1 MATAGPLRDGT
12 PEIAHLP
19 ALYDWYKTSVVEA
32 KNGERYC
39 LSCFPGHAPS
49 LRLPDIRMVLTDERL
64 VEKGYLKLKT
74 DPFKVSVLFASE
86 NEGSNT
92 LISEGP
98 IVGARTDIWIPRK
111 ENPRQ
116 HWIFNL
122 RKDPEDLSD
131 SNRKHLKAKIDEFS
145 KTQINDYEFP
155 KAIVS
160 GKFAF
165 FLMIID
171 HPVERWASGTWGY
184 SYDQ

>member
-1 MATAGPLRDGT
+1 MATPGPPHDGGARA

-19 ALYDWYKTSVVEA
+19 ALYAWYKTANEEA
-32 KNGERYC
+32 KNQERYC
-39 LSCFPGHAPS
+39 SSCPRGHAPS
-49 LRLPDIRMVLTDERL
+49 LRLPDIRMGLTDERL
-64 VEKGYLKLKT
+64 VGKGYLKLKT

-86 NEGSNT
+86 NEGTNT

-98 IVGARTDIWIPRK
+98 IVGARADIWTPLK

-122 RKDPEDLSD
+122 RKDPEHLSD
-131 SNRKHLKAKIDEFS
+131 SNRKYLKAQIDEFS
-145 KTQINDYEFP
+145 KTQTNDYEFP

-171 HPVERWASGTWGY
+171 HPVERWASETC
-184 SYDQ
+184 